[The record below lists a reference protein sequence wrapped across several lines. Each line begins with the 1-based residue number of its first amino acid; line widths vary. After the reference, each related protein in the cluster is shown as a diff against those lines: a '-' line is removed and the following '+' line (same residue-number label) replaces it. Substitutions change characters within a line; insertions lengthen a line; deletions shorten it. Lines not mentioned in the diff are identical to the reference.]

1 MYTPDEENY
10 KEEFKLNPESIK
22 DIVSRKT
29 ITVEN
34 YDSDERPDPQS
45 LFIGKAEAR

>member
-1 MYTPDEENY
+1 MYTSEYE
-10 KEEFKLNPESIK
+10 KSQEEFKLNPEPIK
-22 DIVSRKT
+22 DILSKKT

-34 YDSDERPDPQS
+34 YDSDERPDPHS